1 MMTTKMLDALLKMV
15 DTPRDGALLRFGIA
29 NELVRQERLEEAEA
43 QLRQALVMQPDY
55 SAAWKLLGKV
65 LVAAARPDAAR
76 LVYQDGIAVA
86 ELKGDLQAAKE
97 MGVFLRRLDKA
108 AG

>member
-1 MMTTKMLDALLKMV
+1 MTTPMLDALMKLV
-15 DTPRDGALLRFGIA
+15 GTPRDGAMLRFGIA
-29 NELVRQERLEEAEA
+29 NELMHQQRLSEAEA
-43 QLRQALVMQPDY
+43 YLREALVMQPDY

-65 LVAAARPDAAR
+65 LVAAQKPDAAR

>member
-1 MMTTKMLDALLKMV
+1 MLDALMRLV
-15 DTPRDGALLRFGIA
+15 DTPRDGAMLRFGIA
-29 NELVRQERLEEAEA
+29 NELMHQNRLAEAEA
-43 QLRQALVMQPDY
+43 QLRQALVMKPDY

-65 LVAAARPDAAR
+65 LVAAAKPDAAR
-76 LVYQDGIAVA
+76 LAYQDGIAVA